1 MNNSKKSETTVACAG
16 DMDIDKN
23 NMLELKSPIITMS
36 KKEMDKQLDTIMPS
50 TGKYKIVRDPKTGKF
65 VRMEDNRSINEVN
78 NDKYER
84 LMKEAK
90 KQEEQDR

>member
-36 KKEMDKQLDTIMPS
+36 KKEMDKQLDTIMLSNTTNVLYKPLLSSVPS
-50 TGKYKIVRDPKTGKF
+50 NLFIYTSLCLS
-65 VRMEDNRSINEVN
+65 SII
-78 NDKYER
+78 
-84 LMKEAK
+84 
-90 KQEEQDR
+90 

>member
-1 MNNSKKSETTVACAG
+1 
-16 DMDIDKN
+16 
-23 NMLELKSPIITMS
+23 
-36 KKEMDKQLDTIMPS
+36 MDKQLDTIMLS